1 MPRKCYNGGPA
12 EPSVKTAVSFSSQIS
27 ECGNQDLATTS
38 ISISAPDVKEYEQYV
53 DDEIFLNRYL
63 CTPVPSEVLLRSSAA
78 E

>member
-1 MPRKCYNGGPA
+1 VPRKCYNGGPA
-12 EPSVKTAVSFSSQIS
+12 EPSVRTAVSFSSKIS

-38 ISISAPDVKEYEQYV
+38 ISISALDVEEYEQYI
-53 DDEIFLNRYL
+53 DEKIFLDRYL